1 VSAREGLK
9 IAVLRLARALGLFT
23 LSRRLTRR
31 AARILCYHGAWIS
44 AGTFSRY
51 LFMTPARF
59 RSRLDLIARL
69 GLPVLPLDEAVRR
82 LADGTLP
89 DCATVIT
96 IDDGWY
102 GTGRDM
108 LPELARRGL
117 PATLY
122 LTTYYAERQLPVFDV
137 ALQFVLAR
145 AGARTLDLAAA
156 DPALAGR
163 HDLGSE
169 AGREAAGV
177 ALRAR
182 GRTLNGAGC
191 AALLARVT
199 AQLGFDLDA
208 QVAPRQFHLMT
219 MEEVRAAAA
228 QGADFQLHTHRHR
241 LATDGLDALAAEIA
255 ENRARLAAVTD
266 RPLAHFCYPSG
277 AWTRDAWPV
286 LERLGI
292 LSATTTEQG
301 LAWPGDPPLG
311 LARITDGEDVH
322 ELEIEAELCGFAELV
337 RRARQPSRPA
347 RHPPP

>member
-1 VSAREGLK
+1 MSGRERVKL
-9 IAVLRLARALGLFT
+9 AVLRVAKALGLFA
-23 LSRRLTRR
+23 LARRRTRR

-122 LTTYYAERQLPVFDV
+122 LTTYYSRRQYPVFDV

-145 AGARTLDLAAA
+145 CAPRVLDLAAV

-163 HDLGSE
+163 FDLVT
-169 AGREAAGV
+169 EAARAAAGD
-177 ALRAR
+177 ALRAH
-182 GRTLNGAGC
+182 GRTLDGAGC
-191 AALLARVT
+191 AALLARTT
-199 AQLGFDLDA
+199 AALGFDLDA

-219 MEEVRAAAA
+219 LEEAREAAAR
-228 QGADFQLHTHRHR
+228 GADIQLHTHRHR
-241 LATDGLDALAAEIA
+241 LATAGLDALAAEIR
-255 ENRARLAAVTD
+255 ENREWLAGVTD
-266 RPLAHFCYPSG
+266 RPLVHFCYPSG
-277 AWTRDAWPV
+277 AWTPAAWPV
-286 LERLGI
+286 LRGLGI
-292 LSATTTEQG
+292 ASATTTEQG

-322 ELEIEAELCGFAELV
+322 EIEIEAELCGFAELL
-337 RRARQPSRPA
+337 RRARGTLR
-347 RHPPP
+347 RG